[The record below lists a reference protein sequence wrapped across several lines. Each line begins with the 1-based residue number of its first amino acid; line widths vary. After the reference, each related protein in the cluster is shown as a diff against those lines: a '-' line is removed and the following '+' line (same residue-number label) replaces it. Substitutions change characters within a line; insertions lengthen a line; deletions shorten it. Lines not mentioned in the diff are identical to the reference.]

1 MLPQIVVTGNVA
13 AAPTLGYTENGTPV
27 CNVTIYANGRIP
39 GDDKHVERIKC
50 AFWGKAA
57 ESASQYLKVG
67 MPVTVSGA
75 AITEPY
81 LTRDGK
87 NAANFK
93 ILRAEF
99 HLINTGN
106 GNGANGAAGN
116 DAAAETE
123 GAVAAGDPMT
133 AGLPPVAQEPPF

>member
-13 AAPTLGYTENGTPV
+13 AAPQLGYTENGTPV
-27 CNVTIYANGRIP
+27 CNVTIYANGRVP

-50 AFWGKAA
+50 AFWGKAGEA
-57 ESASQYLKVG
+57 ASQFLKVG

-75 AITEPY
+75 AVTEPY
-81 LTRDGK
+81 LTREGK
-87 NAANFK
+87 PAANFK

-106 GNGANGAAGN
+106 GNGAAAGGSVPTEP
-116 DAAAETE
+116 AE

-133 AGLPPVAQEPPF
+133 AGLPPVSQEPPF